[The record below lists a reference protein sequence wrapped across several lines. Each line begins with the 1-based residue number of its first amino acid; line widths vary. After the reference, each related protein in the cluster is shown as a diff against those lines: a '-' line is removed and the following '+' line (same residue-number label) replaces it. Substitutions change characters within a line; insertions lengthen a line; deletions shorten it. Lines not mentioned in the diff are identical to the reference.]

1 MVLVGTCG
9 YSYRDWV
16 GSVYRDIRYALS
28 AYTRLFRLVEIDST
42 FYSMPSKQMVE
53 SWSRRFP
60 TGFHV
65 TMKVPRTVTHDK
77 RLMIN
82 MNVMDDINRFIDL
95 VRPLMGKELLKAL
108 LIQLPPSLRFDEDRL
123 ESFISILPMSGGTSW
138 AIEFRH
144 ISWIR
149 NETFRL
155 LEKYNISYVVVDEP
169 GMPFMARKTADLS
182 YVRFHGHGKN
192 IWYDY
197 LYSVEELRNKL
208 PQLMELGAYGELY
221 ILFNNHPGG
230 RAVLNAL
237 QLSQLLGIEL
247 TPMALEVM
255 RRLERS
261 LVK

>member
-16 GSVYRDIRYALS
+16 GSVYRDIKYALS
-28 AYTRLFRLVEIDST
+28 TYTQLFRLVEIDST

-53 SWSRRFP
+53 SWLRRFP
-60 TGFHV
+60 NGFHV

-77 RLMIN
+77 RLMVN
-82 MNVMDDINRFIDL
+82 MNVIDDINKFIDL
-95 VRPLMGKELLKAL
+95 VKPLMGRLLKVL

-123 ESFISILPMSGGTSW
+123 ESFISMLPMNSGISW

-155 LEKYNISYVVVDEP
+155 LEKYDISYVVVDEP
-169 GMPFMARKTADLS
+169 GMPFIPRKTGDLS

-192 IWYDY
+192 IWYNY
-197 LYSVEELRNKL
+197 LYSIEELRDKL
-208 PQLMELGAYGELY
+208 PKLLELGSNGELY

-261 LVK
+261 LIK